1 MILLFLISLGIL
13 IFLIG
18 IWKRKAIYG
27 KVFIGVGVLLIGIF
41 FFGPFRI
48 FYSCEKYSNDLRNVL
63 QKINKPC
70 ENNDDCELIS
80 YFPCKPY
87 CINKEA
93 DLSAF
98 YSLNRKRPWS
108 CPLYRCI
115 VPEVKWRC
123 VCENN
128 TCAVKEKE
136 VIEEVIKDETAN
148 WKTYKNEEYG
158 FEFKY
163 PEGWYIEERSGDK
176 VSTPWFTLFEVILN
190 EKRLIEHER
199 PLISIYIQ
207 NENFVL
213 GTRDWQDFKVG
224 QVDGKIACD
233 VLGCEIILPRIRNQ
247 TFYILTKNNPLFDTI
262 TNQML
267 STFRF
272 LE

>member
-1 MILLFLISLGIL
+1 MLFLTKGKTNWKYILIVVVLAAIVGGEILGYLRYFKREIISLTKFPEIKKPEKPK
-13 IFLIG
+13 IG
-18 IWKRKAIYG
+18 
-27 KVFIGVGVLLIGIF
+27 
-41 FFGPFRI
+41 
-48 FYSCEKYSNDLRNVL
+48 E
-63 QKINKPC
+63 
-70 ENNDDCELIS
+70 
-80 YFPCKPY
+80 
-87 CINKEA
+87 
-93 DLSAF
+93 
-98 YSLNRKRPWS
+98 
-108 CPLYRCI
+108 
-115 VPEVKWRC
+115 
-123 VCENN
+123 
-128 TCAVKEKE
+128 
-136 VIEEVIKDETAN
+136 ETAD
-148 WKTYKNEEYG
+148 WVTYKNEEYG

-190 EKRLIEHER
+190 EKKLIEHER

-233 VLGCEIILPRIRNQ
+233 VLGCEIIPSRIRNQ

-267 STFRF
+267 STFRS